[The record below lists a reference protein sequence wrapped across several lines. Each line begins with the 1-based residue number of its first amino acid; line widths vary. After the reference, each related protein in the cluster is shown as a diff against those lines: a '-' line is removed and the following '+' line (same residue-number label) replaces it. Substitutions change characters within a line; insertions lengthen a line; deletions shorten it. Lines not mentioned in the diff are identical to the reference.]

1 MLRLH
6 LPPCFMPAIALLW
19 ACAQPPWANA
29 EEGSGP
35 SNARQRDLTRLVVH
49 DCGSC
54 HGMRLTGGLGPPLTR
69 DSIARKPRDSM
80 VATIMHGRRGTAM
93 PPWSGLLNE
102 ADAAWIVD
110 RLQEGRLDAR

>member
-1 MLRLH
+1 MSRLPI
-6 LPPCFMPAIALLW
+6 LPRVIPVIALLW
-19 ACAQPPWANA
+19 ACAQPPWAQA
-29 EEGSGP
+29 EETP
-35 SNARQRDLTRLVVH
+35 STARQRDLTRLVVR

-54 HGMRLTGGLGPPLTR
+54 HGMRLTGGLGPPLTQ
-69 DSIARKPRDSM
+69 DFIVNKPRDSM

-110 RLQEGRLDAR
+110 RLQEGNFAAR